1 MAATYSVSTMSAQDD
16 SNLVRLVLEGN
27 TESFVE
33 IVRRY
38 QNAVFS
44 LAYQRT
50 LNRADAED
58 VAQEAF
64 LRAYRDLRKL
74 RKTELFGRWLY
85 GIALNVCRERVRARR
100 PEVTLEA
107 IAEPIARPEDRL
119 RGDLLAMVGS
129 LPDKYRL
136 PITMHFVD
144 GLGHREIS
152 KILNLRES
160 TVRSRVHR
168 AKVMLRK
175 KADLA
180 VA

>member
-1 MAATYSVSTMSAQDD
+1 MSKQSDAD
-16 SNLVRLVLEGN
+16 LVRLVLEGN

-38 QNAVFS
+38 QNTIFS

-74 RKTELFGRWLY
+74 RNRKLFGRWVY
-85 GIALNVCRERVRARR
+85 GIALNVTREQVRARR
-100 PEVTLEA
+100 PETTLEA
-107 IAEPIARPEDRL
+107 IAEPQARPEDRL
-119 RGDLLAMVGS
+119 RDDLLALVGS

-144 GLGHREIS
+144 GLGHRDIA
-152 KILNLRES
+152 KVLNLRES

-168 AKVMLRK
+168 AKGMLK
-175 KADLA
+175 KWAG
-180 VA
+180 V

>member
-1 MAATYSVSTMSAQDD
+1 MGAQSDAD
-16 SNLVRLVLEGN
+16 LIRSVLEGR
-27 TESFVE
+27 TEVFVE

-38 QNAVFS
+38 QNIVFS

-58 VAQEAF
+58 VAQEVF

-74 RKTELFGRWLY
+74 RNTRLFGRWIY
-85 GIALNVCRERVRARR
+85 GIALNVTRERVRIRR
-100 PEVTLEA
+100 PEATLEA
-107 IAEPIARPEDRL
+107 IAEPQARTADRM
-119 RGDLLAMVGS
+119 RDDLLALVGN

-152 KILNLRES
+152 ENLSLRES

-168 AKVMLRK
+168 AKAMLK
-175 KADLA
+175 KRAG
-180 VA
+180 VSS